1 MINVSSLAPPI
12 YTHTFFESFYY
23 DFVSWCDMSSVATR
37 DMWHTDLT
45 SGLNNPL
52 WEKIQNIPKFVFFIQ
67 IFRRN
72 SLKVVKTNKPRHQ
85 VVGWNSEN
93 SFLNIYK
100 VIISIHIM
108 WWNILF
114 TKILNCIKVEYFTV

>member
-1 MINVSSLAPPI
+1 MIG
-12 YTHTFFESFYY
+12 
-23 DFVSWCDMSSVATR
+23 VATR

-52 WEKIQNIPKFVFFIQ
+52 WEKIQNIRKFVFFLQ
-67 IFRRN
+67 IFSQN

-85 VVGWNSEN
+85 LVGIKSEN

-100 VIISIHIM
+100 VIISII
-108 WWNILF
+108 
-114 TKILNCIKVEYFTV
+114 